1 MPGQDNI
8 NISWQHR
15 AEMALEAARQVGRT
29 VTYAELAEA
38 AKIPKPNRIH
48 KLTEWLEG
56 IIREDHEAG
65 KPLRAA
71 LVISRNRLGLPA
83 PGFFM
88 LCEELGLYQGG
99 VSGQSAAQF
108 HKASITDLWE
118 KSDL

>member
-15 AEMALEAARQVGRT
+15 AEIALEAARQVGRT

-56 IIREDHEAG
+56 TIREDHEAG